1 MKQLVKNKKIAI
13 IAAAAVLLLI
23 ILVAI
28 VFKQSKSTNPYGG
41 EVKSVI
47 KETDVSEI
55 GDTLRAAGLSNV
67 DLFETWV
74 YEYHDN
80 KNKEMQSDAYSDADC
95 RMTAMLLL
103 DDQISCDGAED
114 YTGDYLMVDVNK
126 IENADAYL
134 FIRDNLHVFTTLFG
148 ETAIPSSGM
157 KDALPENW
165 KKHGLKVF
173 NENASLVSV
182 QFTTTDGKEVFTGHT
197 GVLVDCSKL
206 EDSPY
211 KNYLFVEKLA
221 FGEAFMATELSDP
234 SGLIELFS
242 QRPDYTTEEGEPK
255 PLVYINDELLGEL
268 K

>member
-1 MKQLVKNKKIAI
+1 MKELDKKKKITI

-23 ILVAI
+23 ILIAV
-28 VFKQSKSTNPYGG
+28 VFKQSKSTNPYG
-41 EVKSVI
+41 EEIKSVI
-47 KETDVSEI
+47 KETDVGEI

-74 YEYHDN
+74 YEYHEN
-80 KNKEMQSDAYSDADC
+80 KNKQMQSDAYSDTDC
-95 RMTAMLLL
+95 RMAAMLLL

-126 IENADAYL
+126 IEHEDTYL

-148 ETAIPSSGM
+148 ETPIPSGGM

-165 KKHGLKVF
+165 KKHNLKVF
-173 NENASLVSV
+173 NNNASLVSLI
-182 QFTTTDGKEVFTGHT
+182 FTTTDGKEVFTGHT
-197 GVLVDCSKL
+197 GVLIDCSKL
-206 EDSPY
+206 DDSPY
-211 KNYLFVEKLA
+211 ENYLFVEKLA

-234 SGLIELFS
+234 SGLIDLFS

-255 PLVYINDELLGEL
+255 PLVFINDELLGEL